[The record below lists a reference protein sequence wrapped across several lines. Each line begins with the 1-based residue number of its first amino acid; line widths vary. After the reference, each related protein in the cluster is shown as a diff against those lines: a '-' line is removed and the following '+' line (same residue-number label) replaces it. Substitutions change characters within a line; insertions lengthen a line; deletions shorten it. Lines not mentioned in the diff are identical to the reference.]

1 MKIIS
6 ETKLPIYQKLS
17 MAYRTTAASVD
28 MLNLNSLENPQQV
41 SELYPYDAL
50 NLLSCMTLDV
60 KNI

>member
-1 MKIIS
+1 
-6 ETKLPIYQKLS
+6 